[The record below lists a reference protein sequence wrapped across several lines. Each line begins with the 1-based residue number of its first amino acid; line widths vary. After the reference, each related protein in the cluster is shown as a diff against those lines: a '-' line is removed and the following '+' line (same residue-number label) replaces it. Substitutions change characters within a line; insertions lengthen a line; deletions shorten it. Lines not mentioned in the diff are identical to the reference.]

1 LGTKFEVDN
10 DGNIIESN
18 SISFNARSAT
28 SLANNSI
35 FLDTADNKLKFKDNS
50 GVVTQLSAAGG
61 FTFTLTIKNIDGVEL
76 TLSEKQTLAE
86 NWLRDKGF
94 ML

>member
-1 LGTKFEVDN
+1 MHKDN
-10 DGNIIESN
+10 
-18 SISFNARSAT
+18 
-28 SLANNSI
+28 NNSKTTPYFI
-35 FLDTADNKLKFKDNS
+35 KDGGYFENNKEFI
-50 GVVTQLSAAGG
+50 GVTEDDDEIYVPTTLIVLTNTE
-61 FTFTLTIKNIDGVEL
+61 FIDYIKTLTIKNIDGVEL